1 MGVSQA
7 RGMMGGEA
15 RLLSP
20 GSTPA
25 NPQMAIAMQ
34 QMMAGQQ
41 LLASGI
47 ALAGYNPNAQNSAAH
62 IVGVAGTQAGM
73 AGAMGGALSYPT
85 SSGGAIPNSYAANSY
100 LGSPPAPGAH
110 AGAAMGGYP
119 RAVYG
124 SMSAEQAY
132 GMAAMGGPTGK
143 HARTLCSRRAPPL
156 PHPSF
161 TPFAPAIGASGCLL
175 SAHDR
180 PALSIRL
187 LSPLPRM
194 RFTRPCARAADY
206 GAMGTASD
214 GGVGAYPALMGRGSA
229 VIMAGGAAPAM
240 MAAVNVPSRALQLS
254 SVSPRLQYEEVFE
267 AVGAFGPIESV
278 KIVPA
283 KGQVPS
289 QLSLPL

>member
-15 RLLSP
+15 RLSHQAARRLIL
-20 GSTPA
+20 
-25 NPQMAIAMQ
+25 MAIITGE
-34 QMMAGQQ
+34 MAGQQ

-180 PALSIRL
+180 PALSSRL
-187 LSPLPRM
+187 PPPRM
-194 RFTRPCARAADY
+194 RFTRPARAADY
-206 GAMGTASD
+206 GAMGRLRRRWAPTPRSWAAGPPSSW
-214 GGVGAYPALMGRGSA
+214 PAA
-229 VIMAGGAAPAM
+229 
-240 MAAVNVPSRALQLS
+240 
-254 SVSPRLQYEEVFE
+254 
-267 AVGAFGPIESV
+267 
-278 KIVPA
+278 
-283 KGQVPS
+283 
-289 QLSLPL
+289 LPLR

>member
-20 GSTPA
+20 GGTPA

-110 AGAAMGGYP
+110 AVAHRGVIGEAVDGDRDEQDEAQREEQGPEKLDRAALAVLGASPVASRAAHDVILRGEGFELLVSHAPVGGPGAA
-119 RAVYG
+119 G
-124 SMSAEQAY
+124 SHASSAIWRVGRTAGLSRVRLAGRGLASQTH
-132 GMAAMGGPTGK
+132 AA
-143 HARTLCSRRAPPL
+143 SRR
-156 PHPSF
+156 
-161 TPFAPAIGASGCLL
+161 
-175 SAHDR
+175 DER
-180 PALSIRL
+180 PGVYHNYHNYKERARL
-187 LSPLPRM
+187 LGGDYSQSLL
-194 RFTRPCARAADY
+194 ARKCDPTENEN
-206 GAMGTASD
+206 GT
-214 GGVGAYPALMGRGSA
+214 L
-229 VIMAGGAAPAM
+229 
-240 MAAVNVPSRALQLS
+240 
-254 SVSPRLQYEEVFE
+254 
-267 AVGAFGPIESV
+267 
-278 KIVPA
+278 
-283 KGQVPS
+283 
-289 QLSLPL
+289 